1 MIDCNSGKD
10 TDENSAREM
19 ETSRMRRGV
28 MWGGVLLFL
37 LLLMHFAGF
46 ALRNNNT
53 PDTAQ
58 TFNRAVKQSAP
69 SGIEFS
75 EVWGYLM
82 RGEEK
87 SFKKN
92 TPVTDVFYFSC
103 AVNSK
108 GRLNMKVS
116 PPKLPGIKGRK
127 RRIHLV
133 ISELEKT
140 ELMHKC
146 LNPEYGIRDYLIDDI
161 LELSAKFD
169 GIQIDFESVSGRDR
183 ADFFRFL
190 ELIKM
195 GLDEGKILS
204 VAVPARRK
212 RVRDDAYDYF
222 RIADRADR
230 VFVMAYDQHWSTG
243 TAGPVASLSWCR
255 GVMNYAMSAVPYEKL
270 VMGIP
275 LYGRA
280 WYNRN
285 ESCSISAGQARTL
298 MMKKNAMSEYTPEN
312 GIKIT
317 FSDSDVI
324 VFYDNI
330 EATKEKLMLY
340 RGYVNSVGFW
350 RLGMDR
356 PELWEEIIIRE

>member
-1 MIDCNSGKD
+1 MN
-10 TDENSAREM
+10 
-19 ETSRMRRGV
+19 RGII
-28 MWGGVLLFL
+28 WGVIL
-37 LLLMHFAGF
+37 LLLLLLLHFAGF
-46 ALRNNNT
+46 ALRNSDT
-53 PDTAQ
+53 PEQSQSFTGDVV
-58 TFNRAVKQSAP
+58 VKVPA
-69 SGIEFS
+69 GIEFR

-82 RGEEK
+82 RGQEK

-92 TPVTDVFYFSC
+92 APVTDVFYFSC

-116 PPKLPGIKGRK
+116 PPKLPAIKGRK
-127 RRIHLV
+127 RRVHLV
-133 ISELEKT
+133 ISELDRT

-161 LELSAKFD
+161 LELSVKFD
-169 GIQIDFESVSGRDR
+169 GIQIDFESVSGKDR
-183 ADFFRFL
+183 EHFFRFL

-204 VAVPARRK
+204 VAVPARMK

-222 RIADRADR
+222 RIADRVDR

-243 TAGPVASLSWCR
+243 TPGPVASLSWCR

-280 WYNRN
+280 WYNRS
-285 ESCSISAGQARTL
+285 ESCSISAGQARILLT
-298 MMKKNAMSEYTPEN
+298 KKSAMSEYTPEN

-317 FSDSDVI
+317 FNDSDVI
-324 VFYDNI
+324 VFFDNI
-330 EATKEKLMLY
+330 DATKEKLMLY
-340 RGYVNSVGFW
+340 RGYIDSIGFW

-356 PELWEEIIIRE
+356 PELWEEITLRK

>member
-1 MIDCNSGKD
+1 MFEHNSERGD
-10 TDENSAREM
+10 NVSSNNYPEP
-19 ETSRMRRGV
+19 SRMKRGII
-28 MWGGVLLFL
+28 WGTLLLFL

-46 ALRNNNT
+46 ALRND
-53 PDTAQ
+53 DTTEIVQ
-58 TFNRAVKQSAP
+58 TFTSTREGS
-69 SGIEFS
+69 SGIEFR
-75 EVWGYLM
+75 EVWGYLL

-87 SFKKN
+87 TFKSSA
-92 TPVTDVFYFSC
+92 PVTDVFYFSC
-103 AVNSK
+103 GINSK
-108 GRLNMKVS
+108 GRISMNVS
-116 PPKLPGIKGRK
+116 PPKLPSIKGK
-127 RRIHLV
+127 RRRVHLV
-133 ISELEKT
+133 ISELDRSD
-140 ELMHKC
+140 LLHKC
-146 LNPEYGIRDYLIDDI
+146 LNPAYGIRDYLIDDI
-161 LELSAKFD
+161 LEISAKFD
-169 GIQIDFESVSGRDR
+169 GIQIDFETVSGKDR

-212 RVRDDAYDYF
+212 RVDDDPYDYY

-243 TAGPVASLSWCR
+243 TPGPVASLSWCR
-255 GVMNYAMSAVPYEKL
+255 GVMNYAMNAVPYEKL

-280 WYNRN
+280 WYNRK

-298 MMKKNAMSEYTPEN
+298 LAKKSAMSEYTAES

-317 FSDSDVI
+317 FRDSDVI
-324 VFYDNI
+324 VFYDDVN
-330 EATKEKLMLY
+330 ATKEKLMLY
-340 RGYVNSVGFW
+340 RGYVDSVGFW

-356 PELWEEIIIRE
+356 PELWNGLKIRE